1 MIKKSFLPPFGK
13 IFLTSLVLTAIGG
26 AGLAYIIFYLEPHL
40 GPRWLLYF
48 FLTLAGTGFALPFTY
63 IFQRRVAKIPVSAN
77 VLIREA
83 IFFAIFLDLILWMQ
97 IGRVVS
103 NLVIF
108 LLAVG
113 LILLEFFLRVAEKA
127 TFNTMDSDI

>member
-1 MIKKSFLPPFGK
+1 MAKNPLLPPFGK
-13 IFLTSLVLTAIGG
+13 ILLTSLVLLVIGG
-26 AGLAYIIFYLEPHL
+26 SGLAYIVFYMEPHL

-48 FLTLAGTGFALPFTY
+48 FLTLAGSGFAMPIAY
-63 IFQRRVAKIPVSAN
+63 IFQRRIAKNHVPAN

-83 IFFAIFLDLILWMQ
+83 VFFAVFLDLILWMQ
-97 IGRVVS
+97 IGRIVS

-127 TFNTMDSDI
+127 TFNATDSEI